1 MTDLDRLIAEADPDG
16 KLEKVREY
24 MAHRFGMAGIKSEH
38 DADEI
43 MAFGQSILKPANAAL
58 AEALHTIKWLAKERN
73 ADFAKWTDAEAVI
86 ERQGK
91 ELGEKDKALDVVREV
106 AERITKE
113 GTDAP
118 LDPLWLYERMCEV
131 IEVID
136 AAHDFQHVTEGGTRE
151 PYPGVAAADAAI
163 AALEA
168 ENERLRV
175 AITKLYR
182 SPLLD
187 ESGYHERGEDIPE
200 DVWDAC
206 EVIRQVLTPRPT
218 EGGDRG

>member
-1 MTDLDRLIAEADPDG
+1 MTMTL
-16 KLEKVREY
+16 
-24 MAHRFGMAGIKSEH
+24 
-38 DADEI
+38 
-43 MAFGQSILKPANAAL
+43 
-58 AEALHTIKWLAKERN
+58 
-73 ADFAKWTDAEAVI
+73 
-86 ERQGK
+86 
-91 ELGEKDKALDVVREV
+91 DKARERYASALRSTFV
-106 AERITKE
+106 SRSE
-113 GTDAP
+113 P
-118 LDPLWLYERMCEV
+118 EV
-131 IEVID
+131 GKTYDLVDED
-136 AAHDFQHVTEGGTRE
+136 AADSL
-151 PYPGVAAADAAI
+151 I

>member
-1 MTDLDRLIAEADPDG
+1 MSELERL
-16 KLEKVREY
+16 REEY
-24 MAHRFGMAGIKSEH
+24 
-38 DADEI
+38 
-43 MAFGQSILKPANAAL
+43 
-58 AEALHTIKWLAKERN
+58 
-73 ADFAKWTDAEAVI
+73 
-86 ERQGK
+86 
-91 ELGEKDKALDVVREV
+91 
-106 AERITKE
+106 
-113 GTDAP
+113 
-118 LDPLWLYERMCEV
+118 
-131 IEVID
+131 D
-136 AAHDFQHVTEGGTRE
+136 AAVKRRHGKIGATGLEIR
-151 PYPGVAAADAAI
+151 ADALR

-218 EGGDRG
+218 EGGE